1 MSAKNEDG
9 NYKFGKQ
16 QLISYIQD
24 QITNSD
30 IRGSYA
36 NDTNGG
42 RRLDTYDQFAKEFAR
57 CRDHKKGRKISASF
71 RLFKHDSV
79 QQGVTSYVV
88 NLEGYGSQPFM
99 RITPD
104 NIVEFVAPPQAV
116 WQHSQSI
123 VSSSY
128 RWIPFLF
135 ERHKKGLYRV
145 THTMKH
151 DTDFCTRLT
160 QWYQNKLHEAKM
172 LSDDVSEALC
182 NDMRSATYM
191 SQWRLNSEMM
201 REAPAYFQGIKFNI
215 ITGEC
220 LNRRPDD
227 KFIEKPAERKVW
239 RQALAKF
246 KRGIKARA
254 KVRAFDPLIEKMW
267 AERQSQD
274 RYHWKQPD
282 WSSQPWLDLL
292 EKSIRNNEFSK
303 ELLIGFCATPPSG
316 YYQQSKP
323 TSKEVFDGVHKI
335 LTDMSVELR
344 RRFNVFEKEGHD
356 EKREDKY
363 KYTFY
368 GKNTLTIEEARKL

>member
-1 MSAKNEDG
+1 MQE
-9 NYKFGKQ
+9 FGKQ
-16 QLISYIQD
+16 QLIEYIQEQMTD
-24 QITNSD
+24 NNL
-30 IRGSYA
+30 RGSYA

-57 CRDHKKGRKISASF
+57 CRDHSKGRKISASF

-104 NIVEFVAPPQAV
+104 NIVEFIAPPQAV

-128 RWIPFLF
+128 RWIPFMF

-145 THTMKH
+145 QHTGNHARQLATKV
-151 DTDFCTRLT
+151 DEF
-160 QWYQNKLHEAKM
+160 YKNKLEQAKM
-172 LSDDVSEALC
+172 LSDNVGEAIC
-182 NDMRSATYM
+182 NDFKSACYM
-191 SQWRLNSEMM
+191 SSWTISSQMM
-201 REAPAYFQGIKFNI
+201 REAPAYFQGLKFVI
-215 ITGEC
+215 DTGEC

-227 KFIEKPAERKVW
+227 KFIEKPAERKIW
-239 RQALAKF
+239 RQALSKF

-254 KVRAFDPLIEKMW
+254 KVRAFDPLIEKVW
-267 AERQSQD
+267 AERQGQSQ
-274 RYHWKQPD
+274 YHWKQPD
-282 WSSQPWLDLL
+282 WSSKPWLDLL
-292 EKSIRNNEFSK
+292 EKSIRDNEFPK
-303 ELLIGFCATPPSG
+303 ELLLGFCATPSSG

-335 LTDMSVELR
+335 LNDMSVELR

-356 EKREDKY
+356 EKREEKY
-363 KYTFY
+363 KYTYY

>member
-1 MSAKNEDG
+1 MEVTNKQELIRYIEHEVQNERR
-9 NYKFGKQ
+9 YM
-16 QLISYIQD
+16 
-24 QITNSD
+24 
-30 IRGSYA
+30 SYA
-36 NDTNGG
+36 DTDNGG
-42 RRLDTYDQFAKEFAR
+42 RRLETYDNFAKEFAR
-57 CRDHKKGRKISASF
+57 CRDKSKGRKISASF
-71 RLFKHDSV
+71 RLFQTV
-79 QQGVTSYVV
+79 QQDVV
-88 NLEGYGSQPFM
+88 CYDIHIEGYGSQAFM

-104 NIVEFVAPPQAV
+104 NIVEFVAPAQAV

-128 RWIPFLF
+128 RWIPFMF

-145 THTMKH
+145 QHTGRHAKQ
-151 DTDFCTRLT
+151 LT
-160 QWYQNKLHEAKM
+160 SEMETWFKNKLEQAKM
-172 LSDDVSEALC
+172 LSDNVSEDIC
-182 NDMRSATYM
+182 NDFKSACYM
-191 SQWRLNSEMM
+191 STWNITSRMM
-201 REAPAYFQGIKFNI
+201 KESPAYFQGLKFNI

-227 KFIEKPAERKVW
+227 KFVENVDKRKVW

-254 KVRAFDPLIEKMW
+254 KVRAFDPLIEKVW
-267 AERQSQD
+267 AERQGQSQ
-274 RYHWKQPD
+274 YHWKQPD

-292 EKSIRNNEFSK
+292 EKSIRDNEFSK
-303 ELLIGFCATPPSG
+303 ELLIGFCSTPTSG

-356 EKREDKY
+356 EKREEKY
-363 KYTFY
+363 KYGYYTD
-368 GKNTLTIEEARKL
+368 KNLTIEEARNI

>member
-1 MSAKNEDG
+1 MEE
-9 NYKFGKQ
+9 FGKQ
-16 QLISYIQD
+16 QLIEYIQKL
-24 QITNSD
+24 ITDNNF
-30 IRGSYA
+30 RGSYA
-36 NDTNGG
+36 NTTNGG

-172 LSDDVSEALC
+172 LSHDVSEALC

-227 KFIEKPAERKVW
+227 KFIEKPAERKIW

-254 KVRAFDPLIEKMW
+254 KVRAFDPLIEKIW
-267 AERQSQD
+267 AERQGQNH
-274 RYHWKQPD
+274 YHWKQPD

-292 EKSIRNNEFSK
+292 EKSIRDNEFPK
-303 ELLIGFCATPPSG
+303 ELLLGFCATPTSG

-335 LTDMSVELR
+335 LNDMSVELR

-363 KYTFY
+363 KYIY
-368 GKNTLTIEEARKL
+368 GQHSLTVEEARNI

>member
-1 MSAKNEDG
+1 MEVTNKQDLIEHIKHEMQNERR
-9 NYKFGKQ
+9 YV
-16 QLISYIQD
+16 
-24 QITNSD
+24 
-30 IRGSYA
+30 SYA
-36 NDTNGG
+36 DTNNGG
-42 RRLDTYDQFAKEFAR
+42 RRLENYDQFAKEFAR
-57 CRDHKKGRKISASF
+57 CRDPRKGRKISASF
-71 RLFKHDSV
+71 RLFRSV
-79 QQGVTSYVV
+79 QQGVTCYDVHV
-88 NLEGYGSQPFM
+88 EGYGSQAFM

-123 VSSSY
+123 VSSAY
-128 RWIPFLF
+128 RWIPFMF

-145 THTMKH
+145 QHTSHHAKAMV
-151 DTDFCTRLT
+151 TRVEE
-160 QWYQNKLHEAKM
+160 WYKNQLAKAEM
-172 LSDDVSEALC
+172 LSDDVGEAIC
-182 NDMRSATYM
+182 NDFKSACYM
-191 SQWRLNSEMM
+191 SSYNIQSRMM
-201 REAPAYFQGIKFNI
+201 KEAPAYFQGLTFNI

-227 KFIEKPAERKVW
+227 KFVEKANERKVW
-239 RQALAKF
+239 RQALSKF

-254 KVRAFDPLIEKMW
+254 KVRAFDPLIEKVW

-303 ELLIGFCATPPSG
+303 ELLIGFCSTPPSG

-356 EKREDKY
+356 EKREEKY
-363 KYTFY
+363 KYTYY
-368 GKNTLTIEEARKL
+368 GSNSLTIEEARKL

>member
-1 MSAKNEDG
+1 MEVNHKQELIE
-9 NYKFGKQ
+9 YIKQ
-16 QLISYIQD
+16 QLDDDKRYSAYPD
-24 QITNSD
+24 CN
-30 IRGSYA
+30 
-36 NDTNGG
+36 NGG

-104 NIVEFVAPPQAV
+104 NIVEFIAPPQAV

-128 RWIPFLF
+128 RWIPFMF

-145 THTMKH
+145 QHSVNHAKQLATKV
-151 DTDFCTRLT
+151 DEFYR
-160 QWYQNKLHEAKM
+160 NKLEQAKM
-172 LSDDVSEALC
+172 LSDGASEAIC
-182 NDMRSATYM
+182 NDFKSACYM
-191 SQWRLNSEMM
+191 SSWTISSQMM
-201 REAPAYFQGIKFNI
+201 REAPAYFQGLKFNI

-227 KFIEKPAERKVW
+227 KFIEKADERKVW

-254 KVRAFDPLIEKMW
+254 KVRAFDPLIEKVW
-267 AERQSQD
+267 ADRQGQSH
-274 RYHWKQPD
+274 YHWKQPD
-282 WSSQPWLDLL
+282 WSSKPWLDLL
-292 EKSIRNNEFSK
+292 EKSIRDNEFPH

-344 RRFNVFEKEGHD
+344 RRFDVFEKEGHD

>member
-1 MSAKNEDG
+1 MEVSNKQELIAYIKQEMANE
-9 NYKFGKQ
+9 YRY
-16 QLISYIQD
+16 S
-24 QITNSD
+24 
-30 IRGSYA
+30 SYA
-36 NDTNGG
+36 DTDNGG
-42 RRLDTYDQFAKEFAR
+42 RRLETYDHFANQFAR
-57 CRDHKKGRKISASF
+57 CRDKSKGRKISASF
-71 RLFKHDSV
+71 RLFQTV
-79 QQGVTSYVV
+79 QQGVTCYDIHI
-88 NLEGYGSQPFM
+88 EGYGSQAFM

-104 NIVEFVAPPQAV
+104 NIVEFVAPAQAV

-123 VSSSY
+123 VSSAY
-128 RWIPFLF
+128 RWIPFMF

-145 THTMKH
+145 QHTGHHAKAMVK
-151 DTDFCTRLT
+151 RVEE
-160 QWYQNKLHEAKM
+160 WYKNQLAKAEM
-172 LSDDVSEALC
+172 LSDNVGEAIC
-182 NDMRSATYM
+182 NDFKSACYM
-191 SQWRLNSEMM
+191 SSWTISSRMM
-201 REAPAYFQGIKFNI
+201 KESPAYFQGLKFNI

-227 KFIEKPAERKVW
+227 KFVEKADERKVW

-254 KVRAFDPLIEKMW
+254 KVRAFDPLIEKVW
-267 AERQSQD
+267 AERQGQST
-274 RYHWKQPD
+274 YHWKQPD

-292 EKSIRNNEFSK
+292 EKSIRDNEFSK
-303 ELLIGFCATPPSG
+303 ELLIGFCSTPSSG

-363 KYTFY
+363 RFSSYMSDRM
-368 GKNTLTIEEARKL
+368 LTIEEARKL

>member
-1 MSAKNEDG
+1 MEEVNNKQELIEYIERQMEDERRYVSYADG
-9 NYKFGKQ
+9 N
-16 QLISYIQD
+16 
-24 QITNSD
+24 
-30 IRGSYA
+30 
-36 NDTNGG
+36 NGG
-42 RRLDTYDQFAKEFAR
+42 RRLENYDQFAKEFAR

-104 NIVEFVAPPQAV
+104 NVVEFVAPPSAV

-128 RWIPFLF
+128 RWIPFMF

-145 THTMKH
+145 QHTGNHAKRMAIKLENW
-151 DTDFCTRLT
+151 FK
-160 QWYQNKLHEAKM
+160 NKLEQAKL
-172 LSDDVSEALC
+172 LSDDVGEAIC
-182 NDMRSATYM
+182 NDFRSQCYM
-191 SQWRLNSEMM
+191 STWSVQSRMM
-201 REAPAYFQGIKFNI
+201 KESPAYFQGLKFNI

-227 KFIEKPAERKVW
+227 KFVEKADERKVW

-254 KVRAFDPLIEKMW
+254 KVRAFDPLIEKIW
-267 AERQSQD
+267 AERQGQS

-282 WSSQPWLDLL
+282 WSSKPWLDLL
-292 EKSIRNNEFSK
+292 EQSIRDNEFPK
-303 ELLIGFCATPPSG
+303 ELLLGFCATPSSG

-356 EKREDKY
+356 EKREEKY
-363 KYTFY
+363 QYTFY
-368 GKNTLTIEEARKL
+368 GKNTLTIEEVSKL

>member
-1 MSAKNEDG
+1 MEVTNKQELIRYIENEVQ
-9 NYKFGKQ
+9 NERRYM
-16 QLISYIQD
+16 
-24 QITNSD
+24 
-30 IRGSYA
+30 SYA
-36 NDTNGG
+36 DTDNGG
-42 RRLDTYDQFAKEFAR
+42 RRLETYDNFAKEFAR
-57 CRDHKKGRKISASF
+57 CRDKSKGRKISASF
-71 RLFKHDSV
+71 RLFQTV
-79 QQGVTSYVV
+79 QQDVV
-88 NLEGYGSQPFM
+88 CYDVHVEGYGSTPFM

-104 NIVEFVAPPQAV
+104 NIVEFVAPAQAV

-128 RWIPFLF
+128 RWIPFMF

-145 THTMKH
+145 QHTGSHAKQLVSEMETWFK
-151 DTDFCTRLT
+151 
-160 QWYQNKLHEAKM
+160 NKLEQAKK
-172 LSDDVSEALC
+172 LSDNVSEDIC
-182 NDMRSATYM
+182 NDFKSACYM
-191 SQWRLNSEMM
+191 ATWNVQSKMM
-201 REAPAYFQGIKFNI
+201 KESPAYFQGLKFNI

-227 KFIEKPAERKVW
+227 KFVENVDKRKVW

-254 KVRAFDPLIEKMW
+254 KVRAFDPLIEKVW
-267 AERQSQD
+267 AERQGQSQ
-274 RYHWKQPD
+274 YHWKQPD

-292 EKSIRNNEFSK
+292 EKSIRDNEFSK
-303 ELLIGFCATPPSG
+303 ELLIGFCSTPPSG

-356 EKREDKY
+356 EKREEKY
-363 KYTFY
+363 KYSYY
-368 GKNTLTIEEARKL
+368 GDKNLTIEEARNI

>member
-1 MSAKNEDG
+1 MEVNHKQELIE
-9 NYKFGKQ
+9 YIKQ
-16 QLISYIQD
+16 QLDDDKRYSAYPD
-24 QITNSD
+24 CN
-30 IRGSYA
+30 
-36 NDTNGG
+36 NGG

-57 CRDHKKGRKISASF
+57 CRDHSKGRKISASF

-128 RWIPFLF
+128 RWIPFMF

-145 THTMKH
+145 QHSVNHAKQLATKV
-151 DTDFCTRLT
+151 DEFYR
-160 QWYQNKLHEAKM
+160 NKLEQAKM
-172 LSDDVSEALC
+172 LSDGASEAIC
-182 NDMRSATYM
+182 NDFKSACYM
-191 SQWRLNSEMM
+191 SSWTISSQMM
-201 REAPAYFQGIKFNI
+201 REAPAYFQGLKFNI

-227 KFIEKPAERKVW
+227 KFIEKADERKVW

-254 KVRAFDPLIEKMW
+254 KVRAFDPLIEKVW
-267 AERQSQD
+267 AERQGQS

-282 WSSQPWLDLL
+282 WSSQP
-292 EKSIRNNEFSK
+292 
-303 ELLIGFCATPPSG
+303 
-316 YYQQSKP
+316 
-323 TSKEVFDGVHKI
+323 
-335 LTDMSVELR
+335 
-344 RRFNVFEKEGHD
+344 
-356 EKREDKY
+356 
-363 KYTFY
+363 
-368 GKNTLTIEEARKL
+368 